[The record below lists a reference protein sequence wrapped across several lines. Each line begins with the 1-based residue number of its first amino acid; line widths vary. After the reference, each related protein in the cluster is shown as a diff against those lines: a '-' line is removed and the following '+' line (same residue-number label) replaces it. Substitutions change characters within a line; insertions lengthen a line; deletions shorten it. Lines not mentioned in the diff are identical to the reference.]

1 MAHRTP
7 LYADHVAA
15 GGRMVEF
22 GGWDM
27 PLQFAS
33 ALAEHHAVRREAGI
47 FDVSHMTVVDLTGPD
62 SGRFLSRLLANDI
75 GRLQAPGKGI
85 YSCMLNDNGGVVDDL
100 IAYWTGSNA
109 WRLVV
114 NAATRAQDLGWLA
127 RVADRDDVVIRHR
140 DDLLMIA
147 LQGPAAPE
155 LAAAHLPE
163 GKAALALK
171 GFECLQNGQL
181 FVARTGYTG
190 EDGFEII
197 LPVPEGQRLWS
208 TLAAAGAVRCGL
220 GARDTLRLEAALN
233 LYGQDM
239 DGGTSPLESGLAWT
253 VAFEPAD
260 REFRGRAA
268 LEQQRGLG
276 LKEKLA
282 GLLLEDRGI
291 MRHGQRVRTAAGEG
305 IITSGGFSPTM
316 ERSIALARVPVGATG
331 SCAVEIRGDL
341 RTARIVGT
349 PFVRRGRVLVEGLK
363 AADASDKDR

>member
-33 ALAEHHAVRREAGI
+33 ALAEHHAVRRAAGI

-62 SGRFLSRLLANDI
+62 CGRFLARLLANDI
-75 GRLQAPGKGI
+75 GRLRAPGKGL

-100 IAYWTGSNA
+100 IAYWTGGNA

-114 NAATRAQDLGWLA
+114 NAATRTKDLAWLA

-147 LQGPAAPE
+147 LQGPAAPD
-155 LAAAHLPE
+155 LAAAHLPD
-163 GKAALALK
+163 GGAVLALK
-171 GFECLQNGQL
+171 AFECRQDGQV

-190 EDGFEII
+190 EDGFEVI
-197 LPVPEGQRLWS
+197 LPVPEGQQLWS
-208 TLAAAGAVRCGL
+208 ALAAAGATRCGL
-220 GARDTLRLEAALN
+220 GARDTLRLEAALH

-239 DGGTSPLESGLAWT
+239 DGGTTPLESGLAWT

-268 LEQQRGLG
+268 LEQQRAAGVRD
-276 LKEKLA
+276 KLA

-291 MRHGQRVRTAAGEG
+291 MRHGQRVQTAAGEG
-305 IITSGGFSPTM
+305 VITSGGFSPTM
-316 ERSIALARVPVGATG
+316 ERSIALARVPAGATG
-331 SCAVEIRGDL
+331 TCAVEIRGQL
-341 RTARIVGT
+341 REARIVGT
-349 PFVRRGRVLVEGLK
+349 PFVRRGRVLVDGVRP
-363 AADASDKDR
+363 AQTSD